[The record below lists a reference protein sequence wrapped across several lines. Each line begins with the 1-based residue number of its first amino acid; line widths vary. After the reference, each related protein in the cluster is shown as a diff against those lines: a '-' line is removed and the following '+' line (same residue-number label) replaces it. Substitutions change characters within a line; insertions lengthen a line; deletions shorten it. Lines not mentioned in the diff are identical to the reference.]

1 MTKDITKIDPLTLR
15 EFIPKRENQRFENP
29 KNRII
34 YNNKRASKQRKEWAA
49 FEKPCQASYKVLK
62 SLFVTNEKSKKYN
75 MYFLE
80 GKGLDFSAYN
90 HQIHHDLYGKL
101 FAYYEF
107 AIRRI
112 DQTDDYQIIKY
123 DRL

>member
-1 MTKDITKIDPLTLR
+1 MIKDITKIDPLTLK

-29 KNRII
+29 QNRII
-34 YNNKRASKQRKEWAA
+34 YNNRRASKQRKDWAT

-62 SLFVTNEKSKKYN
+62 SLFDPKGKNIYN

-80 GKGLDFSAYN
+80 GKGLNFSAYN
-90 HQIHHDLYGKL
+90 HQIHHDIHGKL
-101 FAYYEF
+101 FSYYDF

-112 DQTDDYQIIKY
+112 AQSDDYQILKI
-123 DRL
+123 

>member
-1 MTKDITKIDPLTLR
+1 MTKDITKIDPLTLK

-29 KNRII
+29 QNRII
-34 YNNKRASKQRKEWAA
+34 FNNRQASKQRKEWATI
-49 FEKPCQASYKVLK
+49 EKPCKASYKVLK
-62 SLFVTNEKSKKYN
+62 SLFDPEGKNIYN

-80 GKGLDFSAYN
+80 GKGLDFSAHN
-90 HQIHHDLYGKL
+90 HQVEDPVYGKL

-107 AIRRI
+107 AIRRVA
-112 DQTDDYQIIKY
+112 QTDDFQILKY